1 MRILACL
8 CVSRVH
14 LSPRRS
20 RRRSRR
26 RSLLHSRLQLGIS
39 LWSLLL
45 LSAAFTAL
53 ETLDY
58 GPEPPHRLFLVAK
71 CLFSG
76 IFTLEARH
84 PHKNAA
90 ADRVLGLSQRG
101 IAQRG
106 IAQRG
111 IAQRGIAQRGIA
123 QRGIAQRGIAQRGR
137 VVVSHDGTALRPP
150 LCRRCSTC
158 WAAHCGAHAILRLF
172 GWTSARC
179 YRSGSA

>member
-26 RSLLHSRLQLGIS
+26 RSPLHSRLQLGIS

-90 ADRVLGLSQRG
+90 ADRVVGLSQRG
-101 IAQRG
+101 LS
-106 IAQRG
+106 
-111 IAQRGIAQRGIA
+111 QRGIA

-150 LCRRCSTC
+150 LCRRCLTC